1 MKSKKHFKSM
11 EPIKLFLQPRRQ
23 PVITTTTKQ
32 STAELSVRTPL
43 VYQNKLTLVLNSS
56 SAAKRKAELIW
67 TLKCVWSDM
76 PALSVAGVSELFE
89 VMFSYSQIVEMSRAK
104 MTYLINFA
112 IARYFPEIFISE
124 FKSCNYYL
132 ISLDESV
139 NDITQT
145 CKWMFMFAIGVAP
158 KTKYVSVI

>member
-1 MKSKKHFKSM
+1 
-11 EPIKLFLQPRRQ
+11 
-23 PVITTTTKQ
+23 
-32 STAELSVRTPL
+32 
-43 VYQNKLTLVLNSS
+43 
-56 SAAKRKAELIW
+56 
-67 TLKCVWSDM
+67 
-76 PALSVAGVSELFE
+76 
-89 VMFSYSQIVEMSRAK
+89 MFSYSQIVEMSRAK

-112 IARYFPEIFISE
+112 IAHYFLEILIRE
-124 FKSCNYYL
+124 LKSCNYYL